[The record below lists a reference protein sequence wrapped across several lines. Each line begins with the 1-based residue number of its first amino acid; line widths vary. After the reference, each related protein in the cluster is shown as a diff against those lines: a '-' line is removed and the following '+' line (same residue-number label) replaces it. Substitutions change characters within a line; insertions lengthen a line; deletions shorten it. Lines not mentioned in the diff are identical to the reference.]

1 MQVPESL
8 QPIVPAPSA
17 VLVDDL
23 SFRMQPPVQRLFVGS
38 SAGVVTM
45 VPAET
50 AEHHHMGD

>member
-1 MQVPESL
+1 
-8 QPIVPAPSA
+8 
-17 VLVDDL
+17 
-23 SFRMQPPVQRLFVGS
+23 MQPPVQRLFVGS